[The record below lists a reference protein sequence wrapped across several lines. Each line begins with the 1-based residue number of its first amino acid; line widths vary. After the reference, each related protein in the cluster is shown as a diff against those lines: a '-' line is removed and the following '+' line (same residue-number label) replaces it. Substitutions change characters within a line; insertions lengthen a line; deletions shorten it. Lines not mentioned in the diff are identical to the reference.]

1 MRSTSDSPRHTIGPS
16 GAPRP
21 PPLIARLPRSPEEY
35 NQGSVGVVNAIGNR
49 LPKGW
54 GDAFRQL
61 GLFVLADVCYET
73 VRGVAEG
80 KAAVAFANANTVV
93 DVEKATGTF
102 FEADLQSALLGHQ
115 WLIETSN
122 WLYMNT
128 HFVITTA
135 FLVWLYVFRNEAFY
149 FVRNM
154 FLVAM
159 GLALIGYTLFPT
171 APPRLVEGYG
181 FVDTINQ
188 YAQVTHDSALVKIF
202 VNPYAAIPS
211 MHCAFALMIGAT
223 GALVCRHTI
232 SKVLWCIY
240 PVFVLLVVIV
250 TANHFWLDGTIGWA
264 VAGLSALGAVQ
275 LARMRPAAWSFG
287 RRTATI

>member
-1 MRSTSDSPRHTIGPS
+1 
-16 GAPRP
+16 
-21 PPLIARLPRSPEEY
+21 
-35 NQGSVGVVNAIGNR
+35 
-49 LPKGW
+49 
-54 GDAFRQL
+54 
-61 GLFVLADVCYET
+61 VLADVCYET

-171 APPRLVEGYG
+171 APPRLLPELG
-181 FVDTINQ
+181 FVDTITDFSHVN
-188 YAQVTHDSALVKIF
+188 HDSALVKLFI
-202 VNPYAAIPS
+202 NPYAAVPS
-211 MHCAFALMIGAT
+211 MHIAFALMIAIPAMRISRHLAT
-223 GALVCRHTI
+223 KIVWALYPLL
-232 SKVLWCIY
+232 VL
-240 PVFVLLVVIV
+240 FVVIV
-250 TANHFWLDGTIGWA
+250 TANHFWLDAAAGA
-264 VAGLSALGAVQ
+264 LVAAMAALIAHRL
-275 LARMRPAAWSFG
+275 LANYGPGEWSWHPARAP
-287 RRTATI
+287 A